1 MATPTTV
8 RFLEAQLRTYRRTW
22 RGSVV
27 TTFLNPILF
36 LAAMGLGVGALV
48 DDGSGRE
55 ILEGIAYVTFLAPG
69 LLAATTMQTGA
80 GDSSWPV
87 MAGMK
92 WQRTYEAALATPID
106 STAVVLGHFG
116 YVFFRLLFTAIV
128 YAAVMAVLASV
139 PLGGALYSVIPAVL
153 TGMAFGTVV
162 MAFTATQEGAE
173 SLSSLYRF
181 GIVPLFLF
189 SGTFFPVSQLPNW
202 LEWAAYVTPLW
213 HGVELTRAAALGT
226 ETTIAAFWSV
236 LYLVVFGVIGALLAI
251 RNLEKRM
258 IT

>member
-48 DDGSGRE
+48 DQGSGRE
-55 ILEGIAYVTFLAPG
+55 ILEGIAYVTYLAPG

-92 WQRTYEAALATPID
+92 WQRTYEAALATPVD
-106 STAVVLGHFG
+106 VASVVLGHFG
-116 YVFFRLLFTAIV
+116 FVFFRVLFTALV
-128 YAAVMAVLASV
+128 YAVVMAVMASV
-139 PLGGALYSVIPAVL
+139 PLDGALLSVLPAVL
-153 TGMAFGTVV
+153 TGMSFGTIV
-162 MAFTATQEGAE
+162 MAFTASRDGPEP
-173 SLSSLYRF
+173 LSSLYRF

-189 SGTFFPVSQLPNW
+189 SGTFFPVAQLPDW
-202 LEWAAYVTPLW
+202 LEPAAYATPLW
-213 HGVELTRAAALGT
+213 HGVELTRAAALGLD
-226 ETTIAAFWSV
+226 TTVPAFISV
-236 LYLVVFGVIGALLAI
+236 LYLVVVAVAGAWLAI
-251 RNLEKRM
+251 RNLDKRM
-258 IT
+258 VT